1 MQGLINFYLALKKG
15 DQKRQGTGHFKL
27 GLTVSLTI
35 LDRFIERE
43 RDRQRERERE
53 TERDRER
60 ERERQ
65 RETERDRERQ
75 REGESFSIIS

>member
-15 DQKRQGTGHFKL
+15 DQKIQGTGHFKL